1 MLILIF
7 VQLFLVTN
15 AKLCDEKNSVDLTNA
30 NFYDG
35 TYVEDGVRF
44 PPDYVYTNNISGE
57 IKNYGCLCESRKCF
71 RKCCPLGEVLGK
83 INGTKSCI
91 ESYDVLLEK
100 GLNVSFM
107 DTFKRTVKL
116 VDEEFSLIYGIP
128 CNGEVFMEFNMWTV
142 QEDGKLYTEMK
153 HNIPPW
159 TLSTPDK
166 YCVDTFIVEEQDGTQ
181 TTSFDALI
189 CLAETVENQHYSLSA
204 SCMLISCV
212 FILATVGVYGWLP
225 ELRNLHGRVLMTYLM
240 CLFVAFACLATMQ
253 ILLLVNN
260 ISADCCVGLTI
271 VIYFSLQS
279 AFFWLNIMCFDI
291 WWTFSGKRGMTLGK
305 LTIRAKFFAYAL
317 YAFGIP
323 TLLTTIMVSLEFSEL
338 PPHAFMPMIRRQGC
352 FLYGRS
358 RLFYLYGP
366 IIVLWFANLIFFILT
381 AVKITQIKKQT
392 SVLKSRES
400 ATHDRQNSER
410 QSVVFYSRLLL
421 YVKLFLVMGIN
432 WLLEVISSLYPEA
445 DYFWCFTD
453 AYNVLIGLIIFIIF
467 VCKRK
472 IFRLMKKR
480 IKESIQRQNGA
491 MGSMTQIPHR
501 HQLHKNLRDY
511 KQRDSVDT
519 IKTYCP
525 DSDSNKEIN
534 TTNL

>member
-1 MLILIF
+1 MLRLIILTA
-7 VQLFLVTN
+7 LVSKTMS
-15 AKLCDEKNSVDLTNA
+15 KTCDHSNSLDIT
-30 NFYDG
+30 
-35 TYVEDGVRF
+35 DGVHMPNGVINHKGVQYKTF
-44 PPDYVYTNNISGE
+44 EYYTDS
-57 IKNYGCLCESRKCF
+57 KNTIRGCVCDKKICAT
-71 RKCCPLGEVLGK
+71 KCCPLGHGYDRGIKECVK
-83 INGTKSCI
+83 IS
-91 ESYDVLLEK
+91 E
-100 GLNVSFM
+100 
-107 DTFKRTVKL
+107 DTFNPPVL
-116 VDEEFSLIYGIP
+116 DEYSHLEDVNALEYFHFNILRP
-128 CNGEVFMEFNMWTV
+128 NCTGEVRVRVSQFTKEYHLRT
-142 QEDGKLYTEMK
+142 DGKLYTEMK

-166 YCVDTFIVEEQDGTQ
+166 YCVDTFILEDQDGTQ

-189 CLAETVENQHYSLSA
+189 CLAETVEKQHYSLSA

-240 CLFVAFACLATMQ
+240 CLFVAFAFLATMQ

-260 ISADCCVGLTI
+260 ICANCCVGLTI
-271 VIYFSLQS
+271 VIYFSLES
-279 AFFWLNIMCFDI
+279 AFFWLNVMCFDI

-305 LTIRAKFFAYAL
+305 LSIKARFFAYAL

-323 TLLTTIMVSLEFSEL
+323 TVLTIIMVSLEFSGL

-358 RLFYLYGP
+358 RLIYLYGP

-445 DYFWCFTD
+445 EYLWCFID

-501 HQLHKNLRDY
+501 LQLHKNLRDY

-519 IKTYCP
+519 IKTFCA